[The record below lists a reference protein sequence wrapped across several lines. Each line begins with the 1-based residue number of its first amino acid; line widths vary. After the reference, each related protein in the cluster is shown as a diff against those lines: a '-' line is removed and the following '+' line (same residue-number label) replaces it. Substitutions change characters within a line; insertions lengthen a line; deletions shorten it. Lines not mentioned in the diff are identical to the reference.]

1 MIRLLQQ
8 IKMLVMIIS
17 ILTFLH
23 TKDLNTIIN
32 PHLIIKIFLV

>member
-23 TKDLNTIIN
+23 TKDLITKIN
-32 PHLIIKIFLV
+32 LNLIKKKF